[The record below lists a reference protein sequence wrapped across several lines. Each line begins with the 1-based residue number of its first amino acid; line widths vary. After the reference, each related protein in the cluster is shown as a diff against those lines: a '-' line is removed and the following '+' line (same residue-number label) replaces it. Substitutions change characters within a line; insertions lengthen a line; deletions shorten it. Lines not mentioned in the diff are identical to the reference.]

1 MKVNN
6 VPLYKNKDK
15 DCSYAVKFKSYYRH
29 DLKIKE
35 ECAVFGINDNDDAA
49 ALTALGLH
57 ALQHRGQEGCG
68 IVTYDKKKFY
78 SEKRLGLVGD
88 NFTKAQTLDKLPGN
102 AAIGHNRY
110 STSGGD
116 TIRNVQPFFAD
127 IQGGGISIAHNGNLT
142 NALMLRETLVKD
154 GAIFHTT
161 SDTETIVQLIARSK
175 KIAIIDKII
184 DALWQIQGG
193 YALTILSNE
202 VLIGV
207 RDPFGIRPLVLGKL
221 NHSYIITSETCAL
234 DIIGAKYLR
243 EIENGEIVVIK
254 NGKMRSIKP
263 FPSKTKRPCIF
274 EYIYFAR
281 PDSILQGQCAYEYRK
296 NLGTQLAKECDINPD
311 IVVPV
316 PDSGVPSALGFSQA
330 TNKNF
335 ELGLIRNHYV
345 GRTFIEPSQNIRS
358 LGVKLK
364 LNANKS
370 SIKDKVIA
378 LIDDSLVRG
387 TTCHKIIK
395 MLYDAGAKEV
405 HVRIACPEIK
415 FPDFYGVDTPT
426 KKELLAA
433 NKSNEEICKYIGA
446 KSLKFLSLD
455 GLYRAMGYEKRNNE
469 KPQFSDHHFTGD
481 YPIKPLD
488 NLNDDKIIQ
497 LSLLSLAS
505 SH

>member
-15 DCSYAVKFKSYYRH
+15 DGSYAVKFKSYYRH
-29 DLKIKE
+29 NLKIKE

-221 NHSYIITSETCAL
+221 NHSYIIASETCAL

-330 TNKNF
+330 IDKNF